1 MPLPKGYL
9 HLIFGLEI
17 CFLLVTYIYTES
29 SLDIARTLNHRQTE
43 VVLTGKL
50 LFLLKFPDNSSC
62 ILCLRVEMFYCLM
75 PVSTVQCHTGSLCS
89 LFFLFIS

>member
-50 LFLLKFPDNSSC
+50 LFLLDTYMPLSFLIIPAVSC
-62 ILCLRVEMFYCLM
+62 V
-75 PVSTVQCHTGSLCS
+75 
-89 LFFLFIS
+89 